1 MLSSGPS
8 PSRGKERKHD
18 PAPMPALRD
27 ALARLLHPG
36 QHSRFAGLLRA
47 AADRLPGR
55 SAEQEATGLAPLPE
69 APPDTRKPAESL
81 ALSRIAWA
89 ERLWEEGCLI
99 PGGPGEIERLSSLLP
114 LSPATTLLLVGRDAG
129 GAAGTII
136 SRCGAWIAAHQHDP
150 LLAERMALRL
160 RPFGRR
166 ATVLPWQPEAPAFRA
181 HYHHHAL
188 ALEPLAGGGS
198 FASIAHALAAALKP
212 QAQLVMLEVVRGDGP
227 AFRPSLDRW
236 LALEGRPAPPPECRE
251 AENALQAAG
260 FQIHVGEDAA
270 PRQCAAITESWVRL
284 IEELRLAGAG
294 QLRGAAAGL
303 IEEAEL
309 WLLRHRLLSGGAIG
323 LRRWH
328 ATLRR

>member
-1 MLSSGPS
+1 MTRL
-8 PSRGKERKHD
+8 
-18 PAPMPALRD
+18 AMPGLRN

-36 QHSRFAGLLRA
+36 QHRGFTGLLLA
-47 AADRLPGR
+47 AADRLPAR
-55 SAEQEATGLAPLPE
+55 SAQPEAVGLAPLPE
-69 APPDTRKPAESL
+69 APPETQDPAESL
-81 ALSRIAWA
+81 AFSRIAWA

-99 PGGPGEIERLSSLLP
+99 PGGAAEIERLSGLLP

-136 SRCGAWIAAHQHDP
+136 SRCGAWVAAHQHDP

-166 ATVLPWQPEAPAFRA
+166 ATVLPWQPETPAFRA

-198 FASIAHALAAALKP
+198 IDSVVRALAEALKP
-212 QAQLVMLEVVRGDGP
+212 QAQLVLLEVVRGDGP
-227 AFRPSLDRW
+227 ASRPSLDRW
-236 LALEGRPAPPPECRE
+236 LALEGRPAPPPERRA
-251 AENALQAAG
+251 AESALQAAG
-260 FQIHVGEDAA
+260 FQIHVAENAA
-270 PRQCAAITESWVRL
+270 SRQCAAIIEGWVRL
-284 IEELRLAGAG
+284 IEELRAAGAG
-294 QLRGAAAGL
+294 HLRSAASGL
-303 IEEAEL
+303 IQEAEL
-309 WLLRHRLLSGGAIG
+309 WLLRHRLLSTGAIG